1 VQKRVASDPSFG
13 EALLREGIDTMLAG
27 DVDTGKAILRDYI
40 KATAGFE
47 KLGEA
52 TGTQPKS
59 LIRMFGPR
67 GNPQARNRHCH
78 AAWGLRSRWRSGS
91 QGDEENQLS
100 RLPISAR
107 DHPAGDLALSPVH
120 TKPT

>member
-1 VQKRVASDPSFG
+1 MALTRSFRDLVQRRVASDAAFG
-13 EALLREGIDTMLAG
+13 EALLREGIDTMLTG

-40 KATAGFE
+40 KATIGFE

-67 GNPQARNRHCH
+67 GNPQAKNLFSVLGYLQKQ
-78 AAWGLRSRWRSGS
+78 AGL
-91 QGDEENQLS
+91 QL
-100 RLPISAR
+100 
-107 DHPAGDLALSPVH
+107 HVTTGPA
-120 TKPT
+120 